1 MWNNYN
7 AAGGKWSSKLCCIGA
22 RDERPTSREDFIP
35 RSSDTAAITNEPA
48 ATFDEVQAL
57 VVKGVLA
64 STGVGR
70 LCEYRLQS
78 F

>member
-1 MWNNYN
+1 M
-7 AAGGKWSSKLCCIGA
+7 
-22 RDERPTSREDFIP
+22 
-35 RSSDTAAITNEPA
+35 TNEPA

-70 LCEYRLQS
+70 YANIGYRASERQCAICRISAQRFGTPPQVVTLAAHRQKAG
-78 F
+78 FNRLGCP